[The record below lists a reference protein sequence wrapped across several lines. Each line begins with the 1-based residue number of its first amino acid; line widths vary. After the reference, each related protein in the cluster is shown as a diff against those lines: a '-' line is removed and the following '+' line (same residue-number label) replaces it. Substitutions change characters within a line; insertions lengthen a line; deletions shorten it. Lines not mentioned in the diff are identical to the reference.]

1 MSDSDKE
8 RVILFGT
15 GNGLRDAVN
24 DGFLEQYDVVA
35 VADSDPKVQGFII
48 CGYCIIAPEQMKNYH
63 YDFIYITSVNYYCEI
78 RDQLIKDYKVN
89 ENRIKFVNP
98 NIWFANEKKEKKKL
112 QYLRNAVIEM
122 KLDGFKRDHA
132 FIEIMGRV
140 EERNAI
146 SSYWSGY
153 TVHEDWFIS
162 AEESYEYCL
171 ERFNMYPQ
179 FREFSEMDRDHSD
192 DCILDYGCG
201 PGNDMVWFMLNCKAK
216 QVIGM
221 DVSEKALRNTQFRL
235 ALHNVKSSNAK
246 LIQIGETE
254 SRIPLE
260 ENSID
265 FVNCQG
271 VLMHTSNPVKIVEE
285 FYRVL
290 KKEKVDQKSCANI
303 MIYNKDSIWYH
314 LYAAYYLRFVDN
326 RFLADLGKDRVNGM
340 TVDDVFGCS
349 TDGLDCPRA
358 VCWTEKEFISI
369 LQQAGF
375 GKIEYQGD
383 YPNSLEPA
391 IAQKYIDQAM
401 GDSRL
406 EENHKN
412 FLRKVSFNEEGY
424 PLYNGKLCCVGGVY
438 RCYI

>member
-1 MSDSDKE
+1 MSERYKE
-8 RVILFGT
+8 KIVIYGT
-15 GNGLRDAVN
+15 GGGYRKTVN
-24 DGFLEQYDVVA
+24 EEFLEQYDVVA
-35 VADSDPKVQGFII
+35 VADSNSDVQGFVIS
-48 CGYCIIAPEQMKNYH
+48 GYCIIAPEQIKDYY
-63 YDFIYITSVNYYCEI
+63 YDFIYVTSENYYHEI
-78 RDQLIKDYKVN
+78 YSLLINKYKVSG
-89 ENRIKFVNP
+89 EKIKSANQNVRFVNDGRD
-98 NIWFANEKKEKKKL
+98 KKQL
-112 QYLRNAVIEM
+112 QYLRNAIIEM

-132 FIEIMGRV
+132 FAEIMGKV
-140 EERNAI
+140 DEKNVI
-146 SSYWSGY
+146 SSYWSAH
-153 TVHEDWFIS
+153 TVHDDWFIS

-171 ERFNMYPQ
+171 ERFNMYPGLRDFLQ
-179 FREFSEMDRDHSD
+179 MDRDHSD
-192 DCILDYGCG
+192 ECILDYGCG
-201 PGNDMVWFMLNCKAK
+201 PGNDLVWLILNCKAK
-216 QVIGM
+216 HVTGM
-221 DVSEKALRNTQFRL
+221 DVSETALRNTQFRL
-235 ALHNVKSSNAK
+235 ALHNVKSSHAK

-254 SRIPLE
+254 NRIPLE

-290 KKEKVDQKSCANI
+290 KKERIDQKSCANI

-340 TVDDVFGCS
+340 TVDDVFECS

-358 VCWTEKEFISI
+358 ACWTEKEFISI

-375 GKIEYQGD
+375 GKIEYQGG
-383 YPNSLEPA
+383 YPNNLEPV
-391 IAQKYIDQAM
+391 IAQKYLEQAI

-406 EENHKN
+406 EESHKE